1 MKRQITAIVTCF
13 ALALSGMA
21 GTAVEAKS
29 KKNNV
34 VPLILGAAALG
45 LLLNEMNKGKAQATV
60 PTRGYSPYDDD
71 YSDYFNPAPK
81 PNRSRVVPAECL
93 FEVNVNGKGRQVVSQ
108 RCMTELGM
116 AKQLPAE
123 CAFDIRTYSGKRTV
137 YGERCLRDYG
147 YRIETAQY

>member
-1 MKRQITAIVTCF
+1 MKRQITAIVACF

-45 LLLNEMNKGKAQATV
+45 LLLNEMNKGKAQAAV

-71 YSDYFNPAPK
+71 YNDYYNPAPK
-81 PNRSRVVPAECL
+81 PNRNRGRSGRVPVRGQRERQRPSGRIPALYDRAWRGQAAPGGMCL
-93 FEVNVNGKGRQVVSQ
+93 
-108 RCMTELGM
+108 
-116 AKQLPAE
+116 
-123 CAFDIRTYSGKRTV
+123 
-137 YGERCLRDYG
+137 
-147 YRIETAQY
+147 